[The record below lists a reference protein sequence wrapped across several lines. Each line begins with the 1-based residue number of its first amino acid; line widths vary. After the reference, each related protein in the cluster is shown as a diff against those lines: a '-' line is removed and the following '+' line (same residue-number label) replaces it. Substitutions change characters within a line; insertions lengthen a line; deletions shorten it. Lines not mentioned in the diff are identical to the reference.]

1 MPIFENM
8 CYNCRKVEEVFT
20 KWDTPTSDC
29 PMCGSERKRLVSAPA
44 KTSMRWGDN
53 GMGASSNINGVYDR
67 GLGATYYTSME
78 RDAICRAKGLVPLSE
93 AGGDAFV
100 EKRIST
106 EIEVKAQQDKVM
118 QTFLDKKAEYGG
130 SKQAEVRAQLE
141 TFPANDCLGNE
152 GNVGILN
159 KNVHTGI
166 IEESI

>member
-1 MPIFENM
+1 MPIYEVM
-8 CYNCRKVEEVFT
+8 CWTCRKVEEVISRFE
-20 KWDTPTSDC
+20 DPTSEC
-29 PMCGSERKRLVSAPA
+29 PMCGRERKRLVSAPA
-44 KTSMRWGDN
+44 KTAMKWGECWGAQGVN
-53 GMGASSNINGVYDR
+53 GTYDR

-93 AGGDAFV
+93 AGGDAFI

-118 QTFLDKKAEYGG
+118 QTYLDKLDTYGG
-130 SKQAEVRAQLE
+130 SKQAEVRAMEE
-141 TFPANDCLGNE
+141 TFPANDCLGND

-166 IEESI
+166 KEESL

>member
-1 MPIFENM
+1 MPIYENM
-8 CYNCRKVEEVFT
+8 CYTCRKVEEVVT
-20 KWDTPTSDC
+20 KWDTPASEC

-44 KTSMRWGDN
+44 KTAMRWGDN
-53 GMGASSNINGVYDR
+53 GISGQGVNGTYDR

-78 RDAICRAKGLVPLSE
+78 RDAICKAKGLVPLSE
-93 AGGDAFV
+93 VGGDSFV
-100 EKRIST
+100 EKRMST

-118 QTFLDKKAEYGG
+118 QTYLDKKAEYGG
-130 SKQAEVRAQLE
+130 SKAAAARAVLE

-159 KNVHTGI
+159 KNVNTGI